1 MVTGRPLLALAAV
14 AALSVA
20 GCGGGG
26 GGGDPA
32 SGGAQGGGAGGGS
45 SGGAQGGGSAAGGS
59 GGGSSGGA
67 QGAGSSG
74 GGAATG
80 GAKASPADPA
90 ATKVIRD
97 WSDALRRG
105 DVKRATDD
113 FAIPSIVENNS
124 PPVRLRARAD
134 ARAFNESL
142 PCGAQLERTYRMGR
156 YTAAIFRLTARPG
169 GDCGTGIGGAA
180 ATAFVIRRGRIVEW
194 RRLPDPV
201 GPTDVPG
208 QVVPAPPPT
217 VTGPEA

>member
-32 SGGAQGGGAGGGS
+32 SGGAAGTGSGGAAGSGSGPGAGTGSGGAAGGGA
-45 SGGAQGGGSAAGGS
+45 
-59 GGGSSGGA
+59 
-67 QGAGSSG
+67 
-74 GGAATG
+74 TTR
-80 GAKASPADPA
+80 PADPG

-134 ARAFNESL
+134 VRAFNESL

-156 YTAAIFRLTARPG
+156 YIAAIFRLTDRPG

-180 ATAFVIRRGRIVEW
+180 ATAFVVRRGRIVEW

-208 QVVPAPPPT
+208 PVVPARPPT

>member
-32 SGGAQGGGAGGGS
+32 SGGAAGTGSGGAAGSGSGPGAGTGSGGAAGGGA
-45 SGGAQGGGSAAGGS
+45 
-59 GGGSSGGA
+59 
-67 QGAGSSG
+67 
-74 GGAATG
+74 TTR
-80 GAKASPADPA
+80 PADPG

-105 DVKRATDD
+105 NVKRATDD

-134 ARAFNESL
+134 ARTFNESL

-194 RRLPDPV
+194 RRLPDPI

>member
-1 MVTGRPLLALAAV
+1 MATGRPLAALAAV
-14 AALSVA
+14 AALAIA

-26 GGGDPA
+26 SSGDPP
-32 SGGAQGGGAGGGS
+32 SSGGAGGGANGGGAS
-45 SGGAQGGGSAAGGS
+45 GTGQSAGPSGGGQGS
-59 GGGSSGGA
+59 GSSGGA
-67 QGAGSSG
+67 NGSG
-74 GGAATG
+74 GSAG
-80 GAKASPADPA
+80 GGGKPRPADPR
-90 ATKVIRD
+90 ATKVIGD

-113 FAIPSIVENNS
+113 FAIPSLVENNG

-156 YTAAIFRLTARPG
+156 YTAAIFRLTDRPG
-169 GDCGTGIGGAA
+169 GDCGTGIGGEA

-194 RRLPDPV
+194 RRLPDPI

-208 QVVPAPPPT
+208 PVVPAPPPT